1 MSALTFEELYLAYST
16 EVYRFAYWLAGNAV
30 EAEDITSDT
39 FFRAWINFKTI
50 RPETLRAYLFTI
62 ARNMYLE
69 SLRKNHNHRPVEEVP
84 AEDSSTVEQIIE
96 RKGEI
101 DAARHFLLHLP
112 EIDRSAFVLRV
123 QHDLPY
129 AEVARIL
136 GVSETSVKVKVH
148 RVRKKLFDDYR
159 ERNSYE

>member
-1 MSALTFEELYLAYST
+1 MLTFEELYLAYSPD
-16 EVYRFAYWLAGNAV
+16 VYRFACWLTGNAT

-39 FFRAWINFKTI
+39 FFRAWMNFKTI
-50 RPETLRAYLFTI
+50 RMETLRPYLFTI

-69 SLRKNHNHRPVEEVP
+69 SRRKTNNHRPV
-84 AEDSSTVEQIIE
+84 AESFAEHGSSVEQIIE
-96 RKGEI
+96 RKGEL
-101 DAARHFLLHLP
+101 DAARHLLLHLP

-129 AEVARIL
+129 AEIARIL
-136 GVSETSVKVKVH
+136 GVSEASVKVKVH
-148 RVRKKLFDDYR
+148 RVRKKLFEDYR